1 VIRRYTA
8 FGRLLEDTERDLYA
22 CYVHFNDHQA
32 LAEELARC
40 QARIG
45 ELEFQVQ
52 HWKKR
57 EKMQKVSHCPH
68 CGGTSG
74 HWEGCKAPVALTT

>member
-1 VIRRYTA
+1 MVRRYTA
-8 FGRLLEDTERDLYA
+8 FGRLLEDTEPDLYA

-32 LAEELARC
+32 VAAELSRC

-52 HWKKR
+52 HWKER
-57 EKMQKVSHCPH
+57 ATMQEAFHCAH
-68 CGGTSG
+68 CGGTGG
-74 HWEGCKAPVALTT
+74 HWEGCKAPVVPTT